1 MNNKLVIYSLL
12 AMLLIFSAQGC
23 GVIQSL
29 GQNPEGASLDKI
41 EKLQNYKEGKFQNL
55 DGDDSVEINGFKA
68 LKSLL
73 NRSETVSPFNRLPS
87 MQTDLQNL
95 KVTAP
100 TVVWFGHSS
109 VLIRT
114 KTGNILIDPIF
125 SKSAGPI
132 PGMVKAFK
140 GSTGYSSDD
149 MPVIDVLLISHD
161 HYDHLDYKTV
171 KKLKD
176 RIKKVV
182 VPIGVGS
189 HFIHWGFDPEKI
201 TELNWNESIVI
212 AKDIQITATPARHR
226 SNRTLATD
234 KTLWASYVINTDGH
248 KVFYSGDGGYGA
260 HFKEIGQQYGPF
272 DLALMECGQYS
283 PNWPTHHMNPE
294 QTAQAAA
301 DLQANTVQPV
311 HWAKFAESH
320 HPWNEPVNRL
330 LTAAK
335 IFKYKVS
342 IPEIGQPYILGE
354 PAKTKIWW
362 NYEQE

>member
-1 MNNKLVIYSLL
+1 MNNKILIYTLF

-23 GVIQSL
+23 GVFKSL
-29 GQNPEGASLDKI
+29 GQNPEGASLKKI
-41 EKLQNYKEGKFQNL
+41 EKLPNYSGGKFHNL
-55 DGDDSVEINGFKA
+55 EGDDSVEINGFKA
-68 LKSLL
+68 LKSIL
-73 NRSETVSPFNRLPS
+73 NRSETVRPFNRIPS
-87 MQTDLQNL
+87 TQTDLKAL
-95 KVTAP
+95 KATAP
-100 TVVWFGHSS
+100 IVVWFGHSS
-109 VLIRT
+109 VLI
-114 KTGNILIDPIF
+114 KTQNGNILVDPIF

-140 GSTGYSSDD
+140 GSTSYSSDD
-149 MPVIDVLLISHD
+149 LPTIDVLVISHD

-182 VPIGVGS
+182 VPIGVAS
-189 HFIHWGFDPEKI
+189 HFIRWGFDPGKI
-201 TELNWNESIVI
+201 TELNWNESTNI
-212 AKDIQITATPARHR
+212 AGGIEITATPARHR

-234 KTLWASYVINTDGH
+234 KTLWASFVIKADGY

-260 HFKEIGQQYGPF
+260 HFKKIGQQYGPF

-294 QTAQAAA
+294 QTPQAAA
-301 DLQANTVQPV
+301 DLQARMIQPV

-330 LTAAK
+330 LVAAK
-335 IFKYKVS
+335 LFDYQVS
-342 IPEIGQPYILGE
+342 IPEIGQPYVLGE
-354 PAKTKIWW
+354 PAKSTIWW